1 MMVHYASVLAF
12 TPDEPDAEKC
22 LSALFLDSSPV
33 EAWGDVDLAVKQVYE
48 QTTFRPLTK

>member
-1 MMVHYASVLAF
+1 MLAF

-22 LSALFLDSSPV
+22 LSELFLDSSPV
-33 EAWGDVDLAVKQVYE
+33 GAWGDADLAVKQVHE